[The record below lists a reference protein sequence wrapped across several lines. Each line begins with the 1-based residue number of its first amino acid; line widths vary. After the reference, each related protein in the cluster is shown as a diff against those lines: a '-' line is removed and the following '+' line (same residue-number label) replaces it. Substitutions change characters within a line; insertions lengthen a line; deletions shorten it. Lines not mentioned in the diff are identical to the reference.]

1 MLYLA
6 PLLRAQQRLRRY
18 SAGVQQLDAFASRHP
33 RLEALTVLP
42 VQWLR
47 WRTRHALNDLARSG
61 YPLPPP

>member
-18 SAGVQQLDAFASRHP
+18 SASVQQLDTFAERHP

-42 VQWLR
+42 VHWLR
-47 WRTRHALNDLARSG
+47 WRTRQALSDLARSG